1 MDRGGGQHTLIGK
14 IIARKGMRLMDFME
28 ESGNFIAMKRFLC
41 GDACGH
47 PMSWSKLQAHHCWQ
61 KPHLYLQNV
70 RKLTPELGS
79 KPFSAY
85 HFDFYCFVISGGS
98 YFDTDPTCL

>member
-28 ESGNFIAMKRFLC
+28 ESVNFIAMKRFLC

-61 KPHLYLQNV
+61 KPHLFLQNV
-70 RKLTPELGS
+70 RKLHLNLEVS
-79 KPFSAY
+79 
-85 HFDFYCFVISGGS
+85 HFQYTTSTSIV
-98 YFDTDPTCL
+98 L